1 MTMITIIASV
11 ERARNGWED
20 KGTPGKSEAIAGR
33 ESKEIVPYGHIIT
46 GGPKQREW
54 F

>member
-1 MTMITIIASV
+1 MGRKIKKRR
-11 ERARNGWED
+11 EEQKYCR
-20 KGTPGKSEAIAGR
+20 KR
-33 ESKEIVPYGHIIT
+33 ESTAKEVVSCGHIIT